1 MRNRWGMP
9 HDFKSLGTQFT
20 RVTGTREQILT
31 QQARRADSTSQTV
44 VKAAEKLSVI
54 ADEIADARR
63 KDREHEFWGGGG
75 GGGEALEELEEAE
88 AEAGERRP
96 PSSQFV
102 RNPNMRGSLSDSGLA
117 GLVEQGVLTGTDG
130 FRGSRPVSREGAGG
144 EVVQVLQVLEEEDR
158 GPHNNWEA
166 GEEAEGGEGGA
177 RRASSFAWH
186 GHARAGALREGSPK
200 RRADGSWDYGD
211 LKYGSH
217 KSSKYAD
224 AGAHHWYDEEAPDS
238 PPVPVAHGGGNI
250 GGKIVDAL
258 PRFAPPQFG
267 TETERFHIA
276 PGQSQIMPTY
286 LRLQYR
292 DEASRRQQMKLKE
305 LDEVLTLY

>member
-1 MRNRWGMP
+1 MPNTRSPPPSHPHSVVMRNRWGMP

-75 GGGEALEELEEAE
+75 GGGEALEEAEAEEE

-102 RNPNMRGSLSDSGLA
+102 RNRNMRGSLSDSGLA

-130 FRGSRPVSREGAGG
+130 YRGSRPASREGAGG

-158 GPHNNWEA
+158 GRTTTGRQERRRR
-166 GEEAEGGEGGA
+166 GVREGRGGRRLSRGTGTQEQA
-177 RRASSFAWH
+177 RSAQ
-186 GHARAGALREGSPK
+186 ALRK
-200 RRADGSWDYGD
+200 
-211 LKYGSH
+211 
-217 KSSKYAD
+217 
-224 AGAHHWYDEEAPDS
+224 
-238 PPVPVAHGGGNI
+238 
-250 GGKIVDAL
+250 DAL
-258 PRFAPPQFG
+258 TARGIMATSSTILTNPGSMPMRGRITG
-267 TETERFHIA
+267 TTRRRRTHRRC
-276 PGQSQIMPTY
+276 
-286 LRLQYR
+286 L
-292 DEASRRQQMKLKE
+292 SRMGAA
-305 LDEVLTLY
+305 T